1 MKAFYRALI
10 LWAEAW
16 QFANLHKLW
25 RFLWIPFFAT
35 LAAAIFL
42 GLGLYKLHDVITSWI
57 WNKLELWDLWPWVFT
72 VLWWSALL
80 TLGFLSLVSF
90 RYVVLVI
97 SFPFMSKV
105 SHHVEKILKGVNA
118 NSQREKF
125 TAASMLKDWSR
136 GIAVSVMLFIREMG
150 WIIFFTVLSLIP
162 GMALL
167 TGPIVFGIQ
176 SFFAGASNMDYTLE
190 RYKGIS
196 GSWRFMKAN
205 AGAAIG
211 NGFIFLLIL
220 AIPFVGLLIAP
231 LLATISSTLHTIEL
245 LNKEAQYQSATTR
258 TS

>member
-1 MKAFYRALI
+1 LKAFYRALI

-16 QFANLHKLW
+16 KFANLHKLW

-35 LAAAIFL
+35 FAAAILL
-42 GLGLYKLHDVITSWI
+42 GMGLYKLHDVMMSWI
-57 WNKLELWDLWPWVFT
+57 WNKLEVWDLWPWVFT

-80 TLGFLSLVSF
+80 AFGFLSLVFF

-105 SHHVEKILKGVNA
+105 SHQVEKILKGENA
-118 NSQREKF
+118 NSQNEKF
-125 TAASMLKDWSR
+125 SVTSMLKDWSR
-136 GIAVSVMLFIREMG
+136 GIAVSIMLFIKEMG
-150 WIIFFTVLSLIP
+150 WIILFTVLSLIP
-162 GMALL
+162 GMALV
-167 TGPIVFGIQ
+167 TGPIIFGFQ

-196 GSWRFMKAN
+196 ESWRFMKTHS
-205 AGAAIG
+205 GAAIG
-211 NGFIFLLIL
+211 NGIVFLLIL
-220 AIPFVGLLIAP
+220 AIPIVGLLIAP

-245 LNKEAQYQSATTR
+245 LNKETHYQSKTTT